1 MVPSSV
7 NRALMCVYVLF
18 GIGGYAVYC
27 TCILPLWWIASWFP
41 IACCFL
47 IACWSLIDWHFLV
60 FWILGINFTW
70 NGSVHML
77 QDINRLHLCRVP
89 SRSSRPHFWPNCVTS
104 VFHYRNVRTCTF
116 TLILNNYYVSM
127 SYQRSLLAT
136 DQIVWCEICDTYDV
150 NSRHSTIRWHL
161 NRLLGFVASVHPA
174 FVSYWLALL
183 WEGRRVH
190 GLFFL
195 SSRSWKHEIYG
206 TPVA

>member
-1 MVPSSV
+1 MPWSC
-7 NRALMCVYVLF
+7 LKLLTCVLIYVLF
-18 GIGGYAVYC
+18 GIGGYAVHC
-27 TCILPLWWIASWFP
+27 TCILSMWWIARWFP
-41 IACCFL
+41 MAGCFL
-47 IACWSLIDWHFLV
+47 IACCFPITCCFLIECHQLHTV
-60 FWILGINFTW
+60 TWILVTGINFTW

-77 QDINRLHLCRVP
+77 QDINRLQLCRVP

-136 DQIVWCEICDTYDV
+136 DQIAWCEICDTYDV

-183 WEGRRVH
+183 
-190 GLFFL
+190 
-195 SSRSWKHEIYG
+195 
-206 TPVA
+206 